1 MALNI
6 LDKFGLKEVFDVTW
20 YKIAEGGG
28 IGAPVLY
35 SDTLKVSTVEQTAEN
50 VSARGGKGNTELVT
64 WDFNKEITL
73 NFEDALFSAKSLAIM
88 FGSVTKDGDADIDTT
103 AATIYHTVPKSKVI
117 NAAENTCK
125 VELRGAEYQL
135 SDVKYYKADGTEAT
149 ASGSAPTDYAY
160 AVGMLPVADS
170 MTIEINPDTFPGA
183 YYISGWTYRRRE
195 DNLED
200 EIFNLIVPKAKMLS
214 EVTLEA
220 SADGDPSTF
229 SMQMKVL
236 RPASG
241 PMMKLVLASLT
252 EAE

>member
-6 LDKFGLKEVFDVTW
+6 LDKYGLKEVFDVTW

-50 VSARGGKGNTELVT
+50 VSARGGKGNPELVT

-103 AATIYHTVPKSKVI
+103 AAIIYHTAPKNKVLE
-117 NAAENTCK
+117 AAENTCK
-125 VELRGAEYQL
+125 IELRGTEYQL
-135 SDVKYYKADGTEAT
+135 SDVKYYKADGTEGT
-149 ASGSAPTDYAY
+149 STEYAY
-160 AVGMLPVADS
+160 AVGKLPVADS

-183 YYISGWTYRRRE
+183 YYVSGWTYRRRE